1 MKFNH
6 QRGLLVHFSHTIL
19 LFLMSSFVFPLTAL
33 AAPIEDNS
41 FLIEEAYNQEEGVL
55 QHIFL
60 LESFEDR
67 AWGARFTEEIPISG
81 MTHQASITVPYVDLG
96 RQDRERGLGDVD
108 LGYRYQLLRNEHIL
122 VAPAVNLLLPTG
134 DYKKGLGLG
143 ALGVRFLIPV
153 TIPIAPQWVAHL
165 NAGYLFHADAKNAVS
180 QKSDVHGTISA
191 ASLIYR
197 TSDVFDLMLEY
208 YSETGEDVVGPGQT
222 QETREIWFNPGFRY
236 AANFAD
242 FQMVTGLAYMNGVGP
257 TAGQTGFSFY
267 LSFEHKAF

>member
-1 MKFNH
+1 MGPFLH
-6 QRGLLVHFSHTIL
+6 LVRFSFFTVL
-19 LFLMSSFVFPLTAL
+19 FPLCTG

-67 AWGARFTEEIPISG
+67 AWGARFTEEIPIGG
-81 MTHQASITVPYVDLG
+81 MTHQASITLPYVDLG
-96 RQDRERGLGDVD
+96 RRDRERGLGDMD

-134 DYKKGLGLG
+134 DHKKGLGLG
-143 ALGVRFLIPV
+143 ATGVRFLIPV
-153 TIPIAPQWVAHL
+153 TIPIAPQWIAHV
-165 NAGYLFHADAKNAVS
+165 NAGYLFHADAKNAAS
-180 QKSDVHGTISA
+180 QKSDIHGTISA
-191 ASLIYR
+191 GSLIYR

-208 YSETGEDVVGPGQT
+208 YSETGEEVIGAGET
-222 QETREIWFNPGFRY
+222 QGTREIWLNPGFRY
-236 AANFAD
+236 AVNFAD
-242 FQMVTGLAYMNGVGP
+242 FQLVTGLAYLNGVGP